1 MQPVIVFMSSYLNRK
16 RFLFKSSIILK
27 QAEAQIKKTIFAPV
41 LLAISTKGCTLLTP
55 VVPLCFTPNLV
66 NEDMEEKQNSPVLD
80 LFGGILL
87 DADVEIVSRIRVAWV
102 LRKVQLIHL
111 MSNVR
116 EARQKRSL
124 FTQGGLFSIYQVLKS
139 LGNGLCILTNHKIS
153 HLQGQSNLFR
163 APPDAQ
169 F

>member
-1 MQPVIVFMSSYLNRK
+1 M
-16 RFLFKSSIILK
+16 
-27 QAEAQIKKTIFAPV
+27 FAPV
-41 LLAISTKGCTLLTP
+41 LLAISTKGGTLLTP

-87 DADVEIVSRIRVAWV
+87 DADVESVSRIRVAWV

-116 EARQKRSL
+116 GALMKKAVIVHAGGS
-124 FTQGGLFSIYQVLKS
+124 TQVHSISLFSIYQVLKS
-139 LGNGLCILTNHKIS
+139 LGNGLCILREDI
-153 HLQGQSNLFR
+153 R
-163 APPDAQ
+163 
-169 F
+169 